1 MKLGQ
6 YIYAKLSATSAVT
19 ALVGTRIYPVFV
31 PEDSTYPAI
40 VFTVTNQPTD
50 DQKERKSDHDT
61 AQVTFTYWA
70 EVKQGADAYAALD
83 NVDLAV
89 RNALD
94 FVTGTAGGVTVEGC
108 KYVSSA
114 DGMDE
119 NIMFL
124 SRTAVY
130 QFITAN

>member
-19 ALVGTRIYPVFV
+19 ALVGSRIYPVFI
-31 PEDSTYPAI
+31 PEDATYPAI
-40 VFTVTNQPTD
+40 VFSITNQPTD
-50 DQKERKSDHDT
+50 NQKERKSDHDT
-61 AQVTFTYWA
+61 SQVTFTYWA

-89 RNALD
+89 RNAID
-94 FVTGTAGGVTVEGC
+94 FVAATAGGIQVEAC
-108 KYVSSA
+108 KYISSA

-119 NIMFL
+119 NAMFL

-130 QFITAN
+130 QFITRN